1 MLLHTLLF
9 MIVIVPNVAYASNMH
24 LNAEDKAWINS
35 HKTIK
40 MGIDNSYGPYS
51 FLDDEGNF
59 KGMVKDYLVKIEK
72 SLGIHFTIVS
82 NLTWLEL
89 MKAIKAHQIDAIATV
104 KRLPDREKFLSFSKP
119 YITTPLVLVT
129 RKETKQIATTKE
141 MSKLKL
147 ALVKGYSSS
156 LEFIKDYPDTHVLYV
171 TSPLDGL
178 QALASNRVDGYI
190 GVIGTNTFVAARNG
204 LNNLKV
210 NTAVNM
216 KTNKQS
222 FGVRGD
228 WPQLAQLLD
237 KALDAIPIEEK
248 DAISKKYLGIDLNK
262 LKILDQYSYV
272 VAFAPWVIG
281 LITLLLL
288 AYLLSIIWNLK
299 LQKELKKR
307 TLELEKDQA
316 IAHFGDWRLDVKSG
330 VLKWSDE
337 LFRIAE
343 RHPTEANTLDWETLR
358 TWIYPEDVQIH
369 EQILE
374 QLSHFKPADSPIVFI
389 SHLLTPSGTS
399 KYLEITNS
407 VEFDENS
414 EPSLYYGIA
423 RDITGQI
430 KAEKKLQK
438 SENKIGHMLY
448 YDALTNLGNKLSLET
463 FLSSSAPKTLFLF
476 NINNFSYINT
486 AYGFDVGDKLLQQV
500 ATLLQKNFQSATI
513 CRIHADEF
521 ALLFDG
527 EIEIK
532 KTILDIKECFY
543 LQEIHIDTITLHVSF
558 SFGIA
563 YGNEHLFRNSALAL
577 KQAKERGKNNYYIY
591 NQDES
596 SINSEKRGS
605 FIKANN
611 MLYKAIQSDEIVP
624 FFQGIRNNKTN
635 EIVKFEVLV
644 RIVNEDRIIAP
655 CEFLESAKLSGLL
668 PEITKIMIVKSFKI
682 MQSNSYT
689 FSINIT
695 EEDLTQHYL
704 LDFLEEKCLYYKIKQ
719 ERVTLEILEGISS
732 GGKKNHLR
740 QLTDL
745 KAKGYRVAI
754 DDFGTE
760 YSNFER
766 VLDLEIDYLKID
778 AKYIK
783 NIDINKKSYDIVS
796 AIMFFAKKAKVPCIA
811 EFVHSEAVQKIVKV
825 LEIDYSQGY
834 YFSKPAPEPIARE
847 NTRQQMEEV
856 TKRIK
861 P

>member
-9 MIVIVPNVAYASNMH
+9 MIVIVPNVAYASDMH
-24 LNAEDKAWINS
+24 LSAEDKAWLDS
-35 HKTIK
+35 HKIIR

-51 FLDDEGNF
+51 FIDDEGNVR
-59 KGMVKDYLVKIEK
+59 GAVKEYLVKIEK

-82 NLTWLEL
+82 NLTWLDL
-89 MKAIKAHQIDAIATV
+89 MQAIKAHQIDAIATV
-104 KRLPDREKFLSFSKP
+104 KRLPDREKFLSFSEP
-119 YITTPLVLVT
+119 YLTTPLVLVT

-156 LEFIKDYPDTHVLYV
+156 IEFIKDYPDTHVLYV
-171 TSPLDGL
+171 ASALDGL
-178 QALASNRVDGYI
+178 QELASNRVDGYI
-190 GVIGTNTFVAARNG
+190 GVIGTGTFIAARNG

-288 AYLLSIIWNLK
+288 AYLFSIIWNLK

-307 TLELEKDQA
+307 SLELEKDQA

-343 RHPTEANTLDWETLR
+343 RHPTEANTLDWDTLR

-448 YDALTNLGNKLSLET
+448 HDTLTNLGNKLSLET
-463 FLSSSAPKTLFLF
+463 FLSSSVPKTLFLL

-486 AYGFDVGDKLLQQV
+486 GYGFYVGDKLLKQV
-500 ATLLQKNFQSATI
+500 ASILKKNFQPEII
-513 CRIHADEF
+513 CRTNADEF
-521 ALLFDG
+521 ALIFDG
-527 EIEIK
+527 EIDIEQMISDIK
-532 KTILDIKECFY
+532 KCFY
-543 LQEIHIDTITLHVSF
+543 LQEIYIDKVTLHISF
-558 SFGIA
+558 NFGIA
-563 YGNEHLFRNSALAL
+563 YGSEHLFRHSALAL
-577 KQAKERGKNNYYIY
+577 KQAQERGKNNYYIY
-591 NQDES
+591 NEDES
-596 SINSEKRGS
+596 SLNSKKIES

-611 MLYKAIQSDEIVP
+611 MFYEAIQRDEIVP

-635 EIVKFEVLV
+635 EIVKFEALV
-644 RIVNEDRIIAP
+644 RIVNEDTIIAP
-655 CEFLESAKLSGLL
+655 SEFLESAKLSGLL

-682 MQSNSYT
+682 MQNNSYN

-695 EEDLTQHYL
+695 EEDLNQHYL
-704 LDFLEEKCLYYKIKQ
+704 LDFLEEKCVYFNIPQ
-719 ERVTLEILEGISS
+719 ERIILEILEGISAD
-732 GGKKNHLR
+732 GKKIIFYNL
-740 QLTDL
+740 Q
-745 KAKGYRVAI
+745 I
-754 DDFGTE
+754 
-760 YSNFER
+760 
-766 VLDLEIDYLKID
+766 
-778 AKYIK
+778 
-783 NIDINKKSYDIVS
+783 
-796 AIMFFAKKAKVPCIA
+796 
-811 EFVHSEAVQKIVKV
+811 
-825 LEIDYSQGY
+825 
-834 YFSKPAPEPIARE
+834 
-847 NTRQQMEEV
+847 
-856 TKRIK
+856 
-861 P
+861 